1 MLALIRFGLANM
13 LHAQRY
19 LAPVVL
25 FLTIM
30 SVGTINSQG
39 PLAPLYALASG
50 AVFLC
55 SAWLT
60 VILINADDPTHRAI
74 TIVAAGRARTVLI
87 SLICVSGIGCLVL
100 SAIGLVF
107 PLIVGRPTVTGLD
120 LLVGVGAELTCALTG
135 IAIGLLC
142 SRLVVPRPGYSL
154 LAALGMVLGVLV
166 VPYVPPVNPMFRLM
180 SGGGPAADMVLPVV
194 GFACFSVVLLVL
206 CAVVAHFVA
215 TRRE

>member
-1 MLALIRFGLANM
+1 MIALIRFGLANM

-30 SVGTINSQG
+30 SVGTINNQG
-39 PLAPLYALASG
+39 PLAPTYALASC
-50 AVFLC
+50 AIFLC

-60 VILINADDPTHRAI
+60 LIVINADDPVHRAI
-74 TIVAAGRARTVLI
+74 TIVAAGHSRTVLI
-87 SLICVSGIGCLVL
+87 SSICVAGICCLFL

-107 PLIVGRPTVTGLD
+107 PLLAGKPTVTGLD

-135 IAIGLLC
+135 NALGLIC
-142 SRLVVPRPGYSL
+142 SRLVIPRPGYSL
-154 LAALGMVLGVLV
+154 LATLGMVLVVLL

-180 SGGGPAADMVLPVV
+180 SGGGRTADIVVPVA
-194 GFACFSVVLLVL
+194 GFACFSLLLLVL
-206 CAVVAHFVA
+206 CAVVAHRVA
-215 TRRE
+215 ARRE